1 MASKTNKSDKQKHP
15 GSDPL
20 AGANA
25 AQELARRFAALS
37 PPADTLRNISEGVA
51 AYSGIAKAVPSADE
65 IARAISQASAAADAI
80 RNLNVSLPKV
90 DLKLPDLSKTIQ
102 ASLPRPLPVLPLQ
115 PTPPLA
121 DAGRETATPDAK
133 ARRENTVQI
142 DMTQDLGQMVR
153 CAREARGLSQ
163 QAFADL
169 AGVGRRFIS
178 ELENGKATLEFG
190 KVLKAARAA
199 GIALLAR
206 DR

>member
-1 MASKTNKSDKQKHP
+1 MASKTKKSDKQKHP
-15 GSDPL
+15 DSDPL

-37 PPADTLRNISEGVA
+37 PPADTLRNISEGA
-51 AYSGIAKAVPSADE
+51 AAVPSANE

-121 DAGRETATPDAK
+121 DAGRETADSK

-153 CAREARGLSQ
+153 YAREARGLSQ

-199 GIALLAR
+199 GIVLLAR